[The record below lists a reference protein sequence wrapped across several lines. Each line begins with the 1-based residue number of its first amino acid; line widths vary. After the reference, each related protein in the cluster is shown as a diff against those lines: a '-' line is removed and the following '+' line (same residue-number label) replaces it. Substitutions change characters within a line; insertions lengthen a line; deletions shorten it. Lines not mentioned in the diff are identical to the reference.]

1 MPRRRS
7 SSRRR
12 TRPRGSSTRRSRRR
26 SRGRTQRRKRQREK
40 SSSDVRKND
49 GGKKDGKKK
58 AKKAEKPDKKET
70 DEKPEKTEKDEKQ
83 AEKQPEET
91 KEKPDKPDKPETADA
106 DKADKVEKPDK
117 PKDKPDKADKKP
129 GKNEKAKGKKTKD
142 GKGKAEKGDEKNDK
156 TKSKSESKKDPAA
169 KADAKK
175 KAKAKKDK
183 GKSSSYDSSYS
194 SSSSSSDDD
203 EDQQQQ
209 QQQYLNAM
217 SQWAMMQ
224 GMPTA
229 MGTSQMG
236 MAGYAQYAGGQYP
249 GYGAGA
255 YGYSDPYGRPYGS
268 MGEQVP
274 AGCGYMQGVTPPP
287 PPPMAP
293 PGAPP
298 PPAPPPYMHGP
309 MTEEERLADERDKAR
324 RRLEDETR
332 LRNEELHRKADAEK
346 ALAAIK
352 NATIALQNGQ
362 SDALDNLQKTLENL
376 VQRDLPKCES
386 QAESL
391 KKDMNK
397 AIQEATKRKEALR
410 ELKSMVRSGEEHI
423 KATAELIRQNLALDK
438 EKDREEMNDQL
449 ENAGLEAQGMSDRY
463 QSFME
468 ERLKSL
474 EELQSV
480 TKGPALVDMR
490 LIIAK
495 IKKLGSD
502 LTQTATNAANVVRE
516 GKDKLARCEMA
527 VEQTQRIKDMF
538 ALYDAD
544 EDGFLSKQEVIQY
557 AQGEFEFTPPESCM
571 DRLWR
576 NLVTP
581 GKAGIAFDCFQQMKV
596 TIGAARVIE
605 KERRKAQST
614 EAAATLNGDAC

>member
-1 MPRRRS
+1 M
-7 SSRRR
+7 
-12 TRPRGSSTRRSRRR
+12 
-26 SRGRTQRRKRQREK
+26 
-40 SSSDVRKND
+40 RKND

-70 DEKPEKTEKDEKQ
+70 DEKPEKTEKDDEKQ

-91 KEKPDKPDKPETADA
+91 KEKPDKPETADA

-117 PKDKPDKADKKP
+117 PKADKPDKPDKADKKP
-129 GKNEKAKGKKTKD
+129 GKDKNEKAKGKKTKD

-203 EDQQQQ
+203 DDQQQQQ

-249 GYGAGA
+249 GYGAAA

-268 MGEQVP
+268 SMGEQVP
-274 AGCGYMQGVTPPP
+274 SGCGYMQGVTPPP

-362 SDALDNLQKTLENL
+362 SDALDNLQKTLEKL
-376 VQRDLPKCES
+376 VERDLPKCES

-397 AIQEATKRKEALR
+397 AVQEATKRKEALR

-576 NLVTP
+576 NLVAS
-581 GKAGIAFDCFQQMKV
+581 GKPGIAFDCFQQMKV
-596 TIGAARVIE
+596 TVGAARVIE
-605 KERRKAQST
+605 KERKERRKAQST

>member
-1 MPRRRS
+1 M
-7 SSRRR
+7 
-12 TRPRGSSTRRSRRR
+12 
-26 SRGRTQRRKRQREK
+26 
-40 SSSDVRKND
+40 RKND

-70 DEKPEKTEKDEKQ
+70 EKPETEKDEKQ

-91 KEKPDKPDKPETADA
+91 KEKPDKPETADA
-106 DKADKVEKPDK
+106 DKADK
-117 PKDKPDKADKKP
+117 KP
-129 GKNEKAKGKKTKD
+129 GKDKNEKAKGKKTKD
-142 GKGKAEKGDEKNDK
+142 GKGKPEKGDEKNDK

-249 GYGAGA
+249 GYGAAA

-268 MGEQVP
+268 SMGEQVP
-274 AGCGYMQGVTPPP
+274 AGCGYMPGVTPPP

-502 LTQTATNAANVVRE
+502 LTQTATNAANVVRD

-544 EDGFLSKQEVIQY
+544 EDGFFVE
-557 AQGEFEFTPPESCM
+557 
-571 DRLWR
+571 
-576 NLVTP
+576 
-581 GKAGIAFDCFQQMKV
+581 AGGHPICS
-596 TIGAARVIE
+596 R
-605 KERRKAQST
+605 
-614 EAAATLNGDAC
+614 